1 MGGMSGAMG
10 DGSNG
15 GHPQGT
21 EYTLQGECA
30 FDDSFL
36 WQPA

>member
-1 MGGMSGAMG
+1 MHGAMG

-15 GHPQGT
+15 GNPQGT

-30 FDDSFL
+30 LNF
-36 WQPA
+36 PPHYN